1 MLIRKKNLKKFGKE
15 REVNESVNYI
25 LSSKK
30 KGFESW
36 AYKGDRDRYKVVFE
50 LQLKKKPLKYLLDNN
65 IKSPKIMMLGP
76 STGKYILEF
85 KKRLLE
91 NKIKPIIDCF
101 SLKNELNKDV
111 EKEVRL
117 NLFGKGAFEK
127 LNTKANN
134 PDLKEIQRNLID
146 KYNLII
152 APMSVG
158 VHTKYP
164 INALFTSALMLRKGG
179 KAYVEIPAID
189 RDHLEYMKSQKQ
201 SRSKYDKQLFYSKLQ
216 ATKVEKIFDRFVNSY
231 NPKLKFKLEAVD
243 TFYHEKYVFI
253 EVTRIQ

>member
-1 MLIRKKNLKKFGKE
+1 
-15 REVNESVNYI
+15 
-25 LSSKK
+25 
-30 KGFESW
+30 
-36 AYKGDRDRYKVVFE
+36 
-50 LQLKKKPLKYLLDNN
+50 
-65 IKSPKIMMLGP
+65 
-76 STGKYILEF
+76 
-85 KKRLLE
+85 
-91 NKIKPIIDCF
+91 
-101 SLKNELNKDV
+101 
-111 EKEVRL
+111 
-117 NLFGKGAFEK
+117 
-127 LNTKANN
+127 
-134 PDLKEIQRNLID
+134 
-146 KYNLII
+146 
-152 APMSVG
+152 MSVG

-189 RDHLEYMKSQKQ
+189 KDYLEYMKMQKQ